1 MLTVLVGFLSLI
13 CHAQQS
19 PYDKFGKVTVEA
31 LRKKLYSI
39 DSSANAVV
47 LSDIGAVVIEGN
59 SKGWF
64 SSITTRHKVVHIL
77 NKSGYGFADV
87 EIDLYTNGENEERL
101 EDVKAVTYNLEGGN
115 VVESKLEKSNIFT
128 EKNDKNHITKK
139 FTMPNVKEGSIIEF
153 QYKVSS
159 DFISN
164 IDAWRFQGSAPRL
177 WSEFRFTV
185 PQFFSYAFVSHGY
198 LKAITEKK
206 DQVNRFAV
214 RTSSGAGPSNDVNF
228 SAGVTE
234 YRWVMKDV
242 PELKPENFTS
252 TLENHV
258 AKIEFQL
265 VSQSEPLPPRTFR
278 NTWTNLSKELLESE
292 HFGANISGSNYWLD
306 DEMKIILGGA
316 NNDLEKAQRIFNYI
330 RDGYT
335 CTSYVRYTTDQS
347 LKAVFKAR
355 KGSVSELNLLLVAM
369 LRHAGLQA
377 DPIILSQTNRGHVV
391 EEYPM
396 LSRFNYLIAMVKIQ
410 DQVIY
415 LDASHER
422 LGFGRLLPSCYN
434 GHARVI
440 NEEATP
446 LYLYAD
452 SLKEKNVTALFL
464 TNDPKGFMSGNL
476 KKNPG
481 YYESFRTRGRVKEKG
496 KDVFM
501 KELGKE
507 YGSDI
512 KITSIRIDSLTN
524 YDEPIAIEYR
534 LEYTPEKESI
544 LYFNPLFG
552 EGYKKN
558 PFKSEER
565 RYPVEMPYAIDETY
579 VLTMDIPEG
588 YVVDELPKQMV
599 AKYDEEGKSFFEYR
613 IQQSDNII
621 SLRSR
626 IKLDRAFYEPE
637 EYFGLREFFN
647 LVVKKHN
654 EQIVFKKK

>member
-1 MLTVLVGFLSLI
+1 MGLMSLL
-13 CHAQQS
+13 CYAQQS

-31 LRKKLYSI
+31 LQKKIYSI

-47 LSDIGAVVIEGN
+47 LSDIGDAVIEGN

-64 SSITTRHKVVHIL
+64 SVVTTRHKVVHIL

-87 EIDLYTNGENEERL
+87 EVDLYTNGEEEEKL
-101 EDVKAVTYNLEGGN
+101 EDVKAITYNLEGGKI
-115 VVESKLEKSNIFT
+115 VESKLEKSNIFT

-153 QYKVSS
+153 QYRVSS

-177 WSEFRFTV
+177 WSEFRFSV
-185 PQFFSYAFVSHGY
+185 PSFFSYTFVSHGY
-198 LKAITEKK
+198 LQAISDKK
-206 DQVNRFAV
+206 DHSSQFVV
-214 RTSSGAGPSNDVNF
+214 RDNGGAGASNNYRF
-228 SAGVTE
+228 SAGVTD

-242 PELKPENFTS
+242 PELKPESFTS
-252 TLENHV
+252 TPENHI

-265 VSQSEPLPPRTFR
+265 VAQSDPLTPRSFR
-278 NTWTNLSKELLESE
+278 NSWTNLTKELLEAES
-292 HFGANISGSNYWLD
+292 FGANIKGSNGWLS
-306 DEMKIILGGA
+306 DEMKIILAGA
-316 NNDLEKAQRIFNYI
+316 KDDMEKAQRIFNYV

-335 CTSYVRYTTDQS
+335 CTNYARFAAEQS
-347 LKAVFKAR
+347 VKNVFKAK
-355 KGSVSELNLLLVAM
+355 KGTVSELNLLLVAM
-369 LRHAGLQA
+369 LRHAGLMA
-377 DPIILSQTNRGHVV
+377 DPVILSQTDRGYVV
-391 EEYPM
+391 ELYPM
-396 LSRFNYLIAMVKIQ
+396 LTRFNYLIAMAKIR
-410 DQVIY
+410 DKVYY

-446 LYLYAD
+446 VYLFAD
-452 SLKEKNVTALFL
+452 SLKERNVTALFL
-464 TNDPKGFMSGNL
+464 TNDDKGFIAGNL

-481 YYESFRTRGRVKEKG
+481 YYESYRIRGRIKEKG
-496 KDVFM
+496 KETYM
-501 KELGKE
+501 KEMEKE
-507 YGSDI
+507 YGSDV
-512 KITSIRIDSLTN
+512 KITNIRIDSLTN
-524 YDEPIAIEYR
+524 YDEPVAVDYQFA
-534 LEYTPEKESI
+534 YNPEKESI
-544 LYFNPLFG
+544 IYFNPMFG

-565 RYPVEMPYAIDETY
+565 LYPVEMPYTIDDTY
-579 VLTMDIPEG
+579 ILTMEVPEG

-613 IQQSDNII
+613 IQQSGSTI

-626 IKLDRAFYEPE
+626 IKLDRAFYQPD

-647 LVVKKHN
+647 LIVKKHN